1 MTAPMRARP
10 AISPARPEMSRRLAV
25 ARFWFAANAFS
36 PAATTIDSFRFNEW
50 AKGSASLQAAR
61 ETETELAA
69 VADFAHERPDW
80 EVSVLRCAGANPGAP
95 VDERA
100 FATIL
105 EEILD
110 TLSARRWDAV
120 YLSLNGAAVT
130 RERPAPELD
139 LIRSVRAAI
148 GGVPLG
154 ASLALH
160 ANLNPALAE
169 LVDFASGYRTCPHVD
184 RRATAARVLGWLE
197 AIAAG
202 RSRPRGALVRT
213 GLVLRSF
220 NMRTTSAPMAEIMA
234 EARAATIA
242 PVLDVS
248 VFGGFPYA
256 DTTDC
261 SSTVMAFAEND
272 AAAARSACER
282 VAAAIVA
289 RRSAFR
295 VSVPG
300 PNQALR
306 EALGSGPGLVVVTDP
321 ADNPRS
327 GGCADTP
334 GLFRALLEIG
344 VQDRAV
350 FAYFADADTVAR
362 CIEAG
367 AGAQLELELGAKA
380 SRDFGARVPVRA
392 RVLRFTQGTF
402 RNGGP
407 MEFGRTVDLGTT
419 AVLDVS
425 GIEVIVASRC
435 MPADDPAFF
444 DLHGIDL
451 SQTRLLCVKAKNGF
465 RAAFEARCARI
476 IDCDAPGPASADLAS
491 LPFRT
496 LRPR

>member
-1 MTAPMRARP
+1 MPK
-10 AISPARPEMSRRLAV
+10 RLAV
-25 ARFWFAANAFS
+25 ARFWFAGNAFS
-36 PAATTIDSFRFNEW
+36 PAATTIDSFRLNEW
-50 AKGSASLQAAR
+50 AKGEATLEAAR

-69 VADFAHERPDW
+69 VAAFAHERPDW

-95 VDERA
+95 VEETA
-100 FATIL
+100 FAAILDEIL
-105 EEILD
+105 EA
-110 TLSARRWDAV
+110 LSCQRWDAV

-130 RERPAPELD
+130 SERRAPELD
-139 LIRSVRAAI
+139 LVRSARAAI
-148 GGVPLG
+148 GDVPLG
-154 ASLALH
+154 ASFALH
-160 ANLNPALAE
+160 ANLNPAFAE
-169 LVDFASGYRTCPHVD
+169 LLDFASGYRTYPHVD
-184 RRATAARVLGWLE
+184 RRATAARVLDRLD
-197 AIAAG
+197 AVATG
-202 RSRPRGALVRT
+202 RSRPRGVIVRT

-220 NMRTTSAPMAEIMA
+220 NMRTASSPMAEIMD
-234 EARAATIA
+234 EARAATIS

-248 VFGGFPYA
+248 VFGGFPYS
-256 DTTDC
+256 DTSDC

-282 VAAAIVA
+282 VVDAIVA
-289 RRSAFR
+289 RRNAFR

-306 EALGSGPGLVVVTDP
+306 EALRAGPGLVAVTDT
-321 ADNPRS
+321 ADNPLS

-344 VQDRAV
+344 AQGRTV
-350 FAYFADADTVAR
+350 FAYFSDAETVAQ

-367 AGAQLELELGAKA
+367 AGANLDLELGAKTN
-380 SRDFGARVPVRA
+380 RDFGARVPVHA
-392 RVLRFTQGTF
+392 RVLRLTQGTF
-402 RNGGP
+402 RNRGP
-407 MEFGRTVDLGTT
+407 IEFGRTVDLGMT

-425 GIEVIVASRC
+425 GIEVIVTSRC
-435 MPADDPAFF
+435 MPANDPAFF

-476 IDCDAPGPASADLAS
+476 IDCNALGPASADLAS